1 MEIKKYSAE
10 KAVGEVQKGEAVA
23 LDVRTAEEREAEHI
37 PGSLHIH
44 IDDIEAGEDP
54 DVSKDTKIFTHC
66 EAGGRA
72 ERAKEALIA
81 RGFTNVH
88 NLGGGLIDWE
98 KAGGPVE

>member
-1 MEIKKYSAE
+1 M
-10 KAVGEVQKGEAVA
+10 
-23 LDVRTAEEREAEHI
+23 LDVRTQKEREESHI

-44 IDDIEAGEDP
+44 IDDIESGDDP

-72 ERAKEALIA
+72 GRAKEALTT

-88 NLGGGLIDWE
+88 NLGGLIDWE